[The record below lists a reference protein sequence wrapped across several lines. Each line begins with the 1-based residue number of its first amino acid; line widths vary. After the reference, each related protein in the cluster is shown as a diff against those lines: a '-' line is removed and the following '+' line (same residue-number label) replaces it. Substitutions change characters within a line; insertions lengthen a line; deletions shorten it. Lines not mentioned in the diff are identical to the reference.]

1 MEKLQRTI
9 NTEFKDLSTSIGSDI
24 RLLKTAIDTSSVDIK
39 DIKDSIDKSD
49 AAIELLRE
57 ASYKT
62 ASNLLALKE
71 SAEKELNN
79 LNERIYEV
87 NNRVNSLSKWSVLIN
102 DKLKNEYVQLSTFE
116 NKTKSQDKIA
126 DYLMWAVIIE
136 AFVILG
142 LIFYL
147 CITKVI

>member
-9 NTEFKDLSTSIGSDI
+9 NTEFSDLTTSIGSDI
-24 RLLKTAIDTSSVDIK
+24 K
-39 DIKDSIDKSD
+39 DLKDSIDKSD
-49 AAIELLRE
+49 AAIELIRE

-87 NNRVNSLSKWSVLIN
+87 NNRVNSLSRWSVLIN
-102 DKLKNEYVQLSTFE
+102 NKLENEYVKLSIFQD
-116 NKTKSQDKIA
+116 KTKSQDKIA

-147 CITKVI
+147 CLTKVI

>member
-1 MEKLQRTI
+1 MEKLQNTI
-9 NTEFKDLSTSIGSDI
+9 NSELKDLSESIGI
-24 RLLKTAIDTSSVDIK
+24 DIK
-39 DIKDSIDKSD
+39 DLKDSIDKSD
-49 AAIELLRE
+49 AAIELIRE

-102 DKLKNEYVQLSTFE
+102 NKLENEYVQLSTFID
-116 NKTKSQDKIA
+116 KTKSQDKIA

>member
-1 MEKLQRTI
+1 MEKFQNTI
-9 NTEFKDLSTSIGSDI
+9 NNELKDLSESIG
-24 RLLKTAIDTSSVDIK
+24 TDIK
-39 DIKDSIDKSD
+39 DLKDTINNH
-49 AAIELLRE
+49 E
-57 ASYKT
+57 
-62 ASNLLALKE
+62 SNIILLKE

-87 NNRVNSLSKWSVLIN
+87 NNRLNSLSKWSVLIN
-102 DKLKNEYVQLSTFE
+102 NKLENEYVQLSTFID
-116 NKTKSQDKIA
+116 KTKSQDKIA

>member
-9 NTEFKDLSTSIGSDI
+9 NTEFSDLTTSIGNDI
-24 RLLKTAIDTSSVDIK
+24 RLLKSAVDESSASTK
-39 DIKDSIDKSD
+39 ELKDSIDKSD
-49 AAIELLRE
+49 TAIELIRE

-87 NNRVNSLSKWSVLIN
+87 NNRVNSLSNWSVLIN
-102 DKLKNEYVQLSTFE
+102 NKLENEYVKLSTFQD
-116 NKTKSQDKIA
+116 KTKSQDKIA

-136 AFVILG
+136 ASVILG

>member
-9 NTEFKDLSTSIGSDI
+9 NTEFSDLTTSIGSDI
-24 RLLKTAIDTSSVDIK
+24 RLLK
-39 DIKDSIDKSD
+39 DSLDKSNVS
-49 AAIELLRE
+49 IGSLKE
-57 ASYKT
+57 AVYNNE
-62 ASNLLALKE
+62 ANIRALKE
-71 SAEKELNN
+71 SAERELNILDEKIHN
-79 LNERIYEV
+79 VNERVE
-87 NNRVNSLSKWSVLIN
+87 SLGRWSILID
-102 DKLKNEYVQLSTFE
+102 DKLANEYVLLSQFK

-147 CITKVI
+147 CLTKVI

>member
-1 MEKLQRTI
+1 MW
-9 NTEFKDLSTSIGSDI
+9 
-24 RLLKTAIDTSSVDIK
+24 DIK
-39 DIKDSIDKSD
+39 ELKDSIDKSD

-57 ASYKT
+57 ASYKN

-102 DKLKNEYVQLSTFE
+102 NKLENEYVKLSTFQD
-116 NKTKSQDKIA
+116 KTKSQDKIT

>member
-9 NTEFKDLSTSIGSDI
+9 NTEFSDLTTSIGSDI
-24 RLLKTAIDTSSVDIK
+24 K
-39 DIKDSIDKSD
+39 DLKDSIDKSD
-49 AAIELLRE
+49 AAIELIRE

-87 NNRVNSLSKWSVLIN
+87 NNRINSLSNWSVLIN
-102 DKLKNEYVQLSTFE
+102 NKLENEYVQLSTFKD
-116 NKTKSQDKIA
+116 KTKSQDKIA

-147 CITKVI
+147 CLTKVI

>member
-1 MEKLQRTI
+1 MEKLQNTI
-9 NTEFKDLSTSIGSDI
+9 NSELKDLSESIGI
-24 RLLKTAIDTSSVDIK
+24 DIK
-39 DIKDSIDKSD
+39 DLKDSIDKSD
-49 AAIELLRE
+49 AAIELIRE

-87 NNRVNSLSKWSVLIN
+87 NNRVHSLSKWSVLIN
-102 DKLKNEYVQLSTFE
+102 NKLENEYVKLSIFQD
-116 NKTKSQDKIA
+116 KTKSQDKIA

-147 CITKVI
+147 CLTKVI

>member
-1 MEKLQRTI
+1 MKKLQRSI
-9 NTEFKDLSTSIGSDI
+9 NTEFSDLTTSIGNDIGLLRSAVDVSSASVKELKEAIYNNETNI
-24 RLLKTAIDTSSVDIK
+24 RL
-39 DIKDSIDKSD
+39 
-49 AAIELLRE
+49 
-57 ASYKT
+57 
-62 ASNLLALKE
+62 LKE

-79 LNERIYEV
+79 LNEKIYEV
-87 NNRVNSLSKWSVLIN
+87 NEKVESLYRWHILIN
-102 DKLKNEYVQLSTFE
+102 DKLANEYVLLSVFK

-147 CITKVI
+147 CLTKVI

>member
-1 MEKLQRTI
+1 MEKLQNTI
-9 NTEFKDLSTSIGSDI
+9 NSELKDLSESIGI
-24 RLLKTAIDTSSVDIK
+24 DIK
-39 DIKDSIDKSD
+39 DLKDSIDKSD
-49 AAIELLRE
+49 AAIELIRE

-71 SAEKELNN
+71 SAERELNI
-79 LNERIYEV
+79 LNEKIHEV
-87 NNRVNSLSKWSVLIN
+87 NSTVNSLNRWSVLIN
-102 DKLKNEYVQLSTFE
+102 NKLENEYVKLSTFQD
-116 NKTKSQDKIA
+116 KTKSQDKIA

-147 CITKVI
+147 CLTKVI

>member
-9 NTEFKDLSTSIGSDI
+9 NTEFSDLTTSIGNDI
-24 RLLKTAIDTSSVDIK
+24 RLLKSAVDESSASVKELKEAIYNNETNIR
-39 DIKDSIDKSD
+39 
-49 AAIELLRE
+49 L
-57 ASYKT
+57 
-62 ASNLLALKE
+62 LKE
-71 SAEKELNN
+71 SAERELNN
-79 LNERIYEV
+79 LNEKIYEV
-87 NNRVNSLSKWSVLIN
+87 NQKVESLQRWSILID
-102 DKLKNEYVQLSTFE
+102 DKLANEYVLLSVFK

>member
-1 MEKLQRTI
+1 MEKLQKTI
-9 NTEFKDLSTSIGSDI
+9 NTELKDLTSSIGNDI
-24 RLLKTAIDTSSVDIK
+24 RSLKSAVDESNVSISSLKEAVYNNKNGI
-39 DIKDSIDKSD
+39 
-49 AAIELLRE
+49 IE
-57 ASYKT
+57 
-62 ASNLLALKE
+62 LKE
-71 SAEKELNN
+71 SAEKELNT
-79 LNERIYEV
+79 LNEKIHEV
-87 NNRVNSLSKWSVLIN
+87 NERVESLGRWSILID
-102 DKLKNEYVQLSTFE
+102 DKLANEYVLLSTFK

>member
-1 MEKLQRTI
+1 MEKLHNTI
-9 NTEFKDLSTSIGSDI
+9 NSELKDLSESIGI
-24 RLLKTAIDTSSVDIK
+24 DIK
-39 DIKDSIDKSD
+39 DLKGSIDKSD
-49 AAIELLRE
+49 AAIELIRE

-62 ASNLLALKE
+62 ASNLLVLKE

-87 NNRVNSLSKWSVLIN
+87 NNRVNSLSNWSVLIN
-102 DKLKNEYVQLSTFE
+102 TKLENEYVKLSTFQD
-116 NKTKSQDKIA
+116 KTKSQDKIA
-126 DYLMWAVIIE
+126 DYLMWAV
-136 AFVILG
+136 VILG